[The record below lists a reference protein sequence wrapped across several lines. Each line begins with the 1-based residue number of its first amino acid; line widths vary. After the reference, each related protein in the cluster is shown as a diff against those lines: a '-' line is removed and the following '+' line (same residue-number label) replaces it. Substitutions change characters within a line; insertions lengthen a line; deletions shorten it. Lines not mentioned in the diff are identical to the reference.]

1 MRQGCPLSPPLFNAL
16 LRALAGAMNREKES
30 KGLRV
35 GKKEVK
41 LSLFA
46 DGTILHI
53 RDPKNFTRNI
63 LETINN
69 LSKVTG

>member
-1 MRQGCPLSPPLFNAL
+1 MRQGCPLSPPLFNTL

-30 KGLRV
+30 KGCSRE
-35 GKKEVK
+35 KEVK

-46 DGTILHI
+46 DGAILHI